1 MTVIPPGTLAGP
13 QGITA
18 NLYIADTGNNLI
30 RQGTTPMAGNGSAAF
45 AGDNGPATL
54 ASFSGGAGVVMD
66 QAGNMYIADGGD
78 NRIRKVDTSGNITT
92 YAGNGTAGYSGDGG
106 PALAASM
113 NGPGRLAI
121 DAAGNL
127 YIAEGGNAIIRKVDA
142 SGNIS
147 TVAGNGTICRQ
158 PAPPGSELGQVYCYT
173 GDGGPAISASL
184 GQLSGV
190 ALDGADDVYIS
201 DSGNNLILRV
211 DAVTGTITTMAGN
224 GTICYNTPPTATGP
238 LSNTCFSGPGGMATS
253 GDGGLATSATLFQPQ
268 GIVLDGAGNLYIAD
282 QGNSRIREVSGGI
295 ITTVAG
301 NGSIG
306 FSGDGGPATYASL
319 WPAGVFVDKAG
330 GLLISDGSGRIR
342 NAGNTPTGNNV
353 AVLPVSSTPGT
364 PPVALT
370 FPSITQS
377 GNTSLTTSSSG
388 PATPSGF
395 TLGSPPTYYNLTTS
409 AVYSGSITIC
419 INYNGVSYTD
429 PNALSIWHYD
439 TTVNNW
445 VQLTTTSLDT
455 ATTTICASTPSLS
468 PFAILQPL
476 GPSLAFSAKS
486 LAFGNQ
492 QEGTVSATRSV
503 NLSVSGAALRISSIN
518 LSGSFFAFVT
528 KPTSCPYT
536 GGSVAAGASC
546 TLDVAFTP
554 VGHAGL
560 GAQTGSISIA
570 DNAAGSPQSISL
582 SGTGIDT
589 LPPTISITA
598 NPSPLWPPNGQ
609 LLPVKVSGAITDS
622 GSGVNPSALACK
634 VVDSYGLVQPACSV
648 GTLGAGGAY
657 SFTVSLVASR
667 NGNDKNGRTY
677 TITVSASD
685 YAGNPAS
692 VSTPVIVPHDQGN

>member
-301 NGSIG
+301 NGTYG
-306 FSGDGGPATYASL
+306 YSGDGGPATNASFYQPPCVTVDAYGNLFMADTSNQRARKVGTNGTITTVAGNGTANYSGDGGPATNAAFYAPACLAVDAYGDLFISDSSGGYVRKVVIQGPAILINTSNPKVAGGYHVIITGPNGSAISAVTTLTILSPQGLPPRNLAASL
-319 WPAGVFVDKAG
+319 APGPSSVFQW
-330 GLLISDGSGRIR
+330 SG
-342 NAGNTPTGNNV
+342 
-353 AVLPVSSTPGT
+353 TPGINYVLQAATNLT
-364 PPVALT
+364 PPVQWL
-370 FPSITQS
+370 PV
-377 GNTSLTTSSSG
+377 
-388 PATPSGF
+388 F
-395 TLGSPPTYYNLTTS
+395 T
-409 AVYSGSITIC
+409 
-419 INYNGVSYTD
+419 
-429 PNALSIWHYD
+429 
-439 TTVNNW
+439 
-445 VQLTTTSLDT
+445 
-455 ATTTICASTPSLS
+455 
-468 PFAILQPL
+468 
-476 GPSLAFSAKS
+476 
-486 LAFGNQ
+486 
-492 QEGTVSATRSV
+492 
-503 NLSVSGAALRISSIN
+503 
-518 LSGSFFAFVT
+518 
-528 KPTSCPYT
+528 
-536 GGSVAAGASC
+536 
-546 TLDVAFTP
+546 
-554 VGHAGL
+554 
-560 GAQTGSISIA
+560 
-570 DNAAGSPQSISL
+570 NAA
-582 SGTGIDT
+582 D
-589 LPPTISITA
+589 A
-598 NPSPLWPPNGQ
+598 
-609 LLPVKVSGAITDS
+609 
-622 GSGVNPSALACK
+622 
-634 VVDSYGLVQPACSV
+634 
-648 GTLGAGGAY
+648 
-657 SFTVSLVASR
+657 
-667 NGNDKNGRTY
+667 NGNCIFVDTNVLLNSQRFY
-677 TITVSASD
+677 RAML
-685 YAGNPAS
+685 P
-692 VSTPVIVPHDQGN
+692 